1 MDASLFHTLLTSLL
15 EPFRAL
21 SDPGKR
27 IFWPFLVVAAALA
40 LACGVPPWLGGKR
53 LWLHRSARL
62 DYQLLFAKSVVR
74 ALLLAPFL
82 VSTWAVAAAV
92 ATALTT
98 WFGAQRLPAGPLWMM
113 TALFTVTVFLVDD
126 GSRYVLHR
134 LLHRVPALWE
144 LHKVHHSAEVLTPLT
159 LYRTHPI
166 ESALFAVRGAL
177 AVGATGGVFAWLW
190 GGPLAGWEILGVD
203 AIGFGF
209 SLLGANLRHSS
220 VFLSYG
226 PRIEQVLLS
235 PAQHQVHHS
244 QDPAHF
250 NRNFGTSLAIWDR
263 LGGSLQVTSRS
274 QPYQLK
280 FGLPETE
287 KNHQG
292 TLLSALCSPLGA
304 ALRRLTP
311 AGMAWSRGRVVLPL
325 LSLLLVGC
333 VQKRIDRTALLSALD
348 SCAQA
353 NLTEVQRKL
362 ATLAQATDRAA
373 LRTAFVEVSLS
384 WQVQEAMLFG
394 PLASPTTIGGLGL
407 RDAIYPWPEVN
418 RCLIEQQLV
427 SQVYQGDSLAS
438 ALPSTRGLPALE
450 YLLFYEGRDNGCPG
464 NAGINTSG
472 AWAALTDVELAAR
485 KLAYARAL
493 IVELDTRVAAVR
505 QATQSFSTELLQAG
519 AGSKLFQTQH
529 VALSTVGDALFYLEA
544 MVKDRKLA
552 PALGLVMTACPSG
565 TCPELLESP
574 YADLGARFLESN
586 LQGFQRLFFGC
597 QEGLGFDDL
606 LAATGGQA
614 LTGELRTRLAAT
626 EQALKQLPKPGLRAS
641 LLEDERTVLA
651 VYEASKS
658 VTDLLKGEL
667 ATQLMISLPKRV
679 EGDND

>member
-1 MDASLFHTLLTSLL
+1 MNLSLFHTLLAGLT
-15 EPFRAL
+15 EPLRAL

-27 IFWPFLVVAAALA
+27 IFWPFLLVAAVLS
-40 LACGVPPWLGGKR
+40 LACGVPPWRGGKR

-62 DYQLLFAKSVVR
+62 DYQLVFAKSAVR
-74 ALLLAPFL
+74 AVLVAPFL

-92 ATALTT
+92 AMWLTT
-98 WFGAQRLPAGPLWMM
+98 WFGAVNLLGVPLWAK
-113 TALFTVTVFLVDD
+113 TALFSVTTFLVDD
-126 GSRYVLHR
+126 GSRYALHR

-159 LYRTHPI
+159 LYRTHPM
-166 ESALFAVRGAL
+166 ESALFGVRSAL
-177 AVGATGGVFAWLW
+177 AVGTTGGVFAWLW

-226 PRIEQVLLS
+226 PRIERFLLS

-244 QDPAHF
+244 QDSAHM
-250 NRNFGTSLAIWDR
+250 NRNFGTCLAIWDR
-263 LGGSLQVTSRS
+263 LCGSLYVTCRS
-274 QPYQLK
+274 QALTLR

-287 KNHQG
+287 KNHRE
-292 TLLSALCSPLGA
+292 TLLSALFSPLGG
-304 ALRRLTP
+304 ALKRLIP
-311 AGMAWSRGRVVLPL
+311 SASAMWQARVAVLVLSPL
-325 LSLLLVGC
+325 LIGC

-348 SCAQA
+348 ACAQS
-353 NLTEVQRKL
+353 NLNEVQHKL
-362 ATLAQATDRAA
+362 ATLRQATDRLA
-373 LRTAFVEVSLS
+373 LRTAFEDVSLS

-418 RCLIEQQLV
+418 RCLIEQQIV
-427 SQVYQGDSLAS
+427 SQVYQGSSLAF

-450 YLLFYEGRDNGCPG
+450 YLLFYEGRDNACPVS
-464 NAGINTSG
+464 AGINASG
-472 AWAALTDVELAAR
+472 AWAALADEELAGR
-485 KLAYARAL
+485 KLAYAHAL
-493 IVELDTRVAAVR
+493 IVELETRLAATQ
-505 QATQSFSTELLQAG
+505 QATQRFSMELVRAG
-519 AGSKLFQTQH
+519 AGSTLFQTQH
-529 VALSTVGDALFYLEA
+529 IALSTVGDALFYVEA

-552 PALGLVMTACPSG
+552 PALGLVMDLCPTG
-565 TCPELLESP
+565 ICPERLESP
-574 YADLGARFLESN
+574 YADLGARFLERN

-597 QEGLGFDDL
+597 QGGLGFDDL

-614 LTGELRTRLAAT
+614 LIDELKARLTAM
-626 EQALKQLPKPGLRAS
+626 ERALKQLPKPGLRAS
-641 LLEDERTVLA
+641 LVENERAVFA
-651 VYEASKS
+651 VYEASKGI
-658 VTDLLKGEL
+658 TDILKGEL